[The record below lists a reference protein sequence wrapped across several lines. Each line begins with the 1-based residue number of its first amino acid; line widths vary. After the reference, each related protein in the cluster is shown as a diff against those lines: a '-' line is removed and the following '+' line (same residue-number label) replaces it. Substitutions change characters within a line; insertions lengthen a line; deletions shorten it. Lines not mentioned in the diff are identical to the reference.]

1 MRMKDI
7 LGRLDE
13 TRRLWLGEVVR
24 FGIVGITATLIQY
37 LVYWIC
43 LHWLSPGLSL
53 TGGYIVSFLYNFY
66 ASTHFTF
73 RVAANV
79 RHGVG
84 FLLSHGV
91 NYLLQMLTLQFF
103 LWLGVGK
110 QVAPIPMFCVC
121 VPVNFLLVRYFL
133 KR

>member
-43 LHWLSPGLSL
+43 LHWLSPWLSL

-84 FLLSHGV
+84 FLLFSNMSTFSRRFRTITGTFSSADS
-91 NYLLQMLTLQFF
+91 MSRAST
-103 LWLGVGK
+103 
-110 QVAPIPMFCVC
+110 
-121 VPVNFLLVRYFL
+121 R
-133 KR
+133 